1 MSREM
6 KDSGIEWIG
15 SVPKSWEI
23 LPAGRVFSE
32 VKQKNTSGNITHA
45 LQFKAG
51 KIISKPN
58 FNAAAEDYVAETIQ
72 NYTIVEPGTIMIN
85 GLNLNYD
92 LKSQR
97 IGLVN
102 ERGVIT
108 SAYLALA
115 PDCDKIIPE
124 FAAYL
129 FKGYEATMAFHNM
142 GVGIRKTLGYKEM
155 KYQPVLLP
163 QVLEQNRIIEY
174 LNYQCSGIEVALER
188 TRASIEEYKKL
199 KQAVITQAVTKGIR
213 GKRSMKDSGVE
224 WIGVLPTDWS
234 VTTLKYCASLQAGIT
249 LGKKYPKG
257 TELIEVPYL
266 RVANV
271 QGDHVDISD
280 VATIQVTA
288 EEIEKYALHDG
299 ELLMTEGGD
308 RDKLGRG
315 TVWHGEIVPCIHQNH
330 VFAVETDES
339 KLLVHFFDYVTSAA
353 PARTYFDLT
362 AKKTTNLACTN
373 STTILSYRFALPPIA
388 EQQEIVEYLDS
399 KCVELDALIAKK
411 EQYLVE
417 LEN

>member
-1 MSREM
+1 MRLKYLCSSYSTALTQSEISDDGPFAVYGATGIVGYLSNYSSANEYLSVI
-6 KDSGIEWIG
+6 KDGAGVGRITYCN
-15 SVPKSWEI
+15 PK
-23 LPAGRVFSE
+23 
-32 VKQKNTSGNITHA
+32 TS
-45 LQFKAG
+45 LL
-51 KIISKPN
+51 
-58 FNAAAEDYVAETIQ
+58 
-72 NYTIVEPGTIMIN
+72 GTM
-85 GLNLNYD
+85 
-92 LKSQR
+92 
-97 IGLVN
+97 
-102 ERGVIT
+102 
-108 SAYLALA
+108 AY
-115 PDCDKIIPE
+115 IIPNE
-124 FAAYL
+124 KANINWLKYVL
-129 FKGYEATMAFHNM
+129 ISLDLGKS
-142 GVGIRKTLGYKEM
+142 VSKTTIPHIYFSDYGNREIPY
-155 KYQPVLLP
+155 V
-163 QVLEQNRIIEY
+163 NRISQQKIADF
-174 LNYQCSGIEVALER
+174 LDCKCDALDSVLAR

-213 GKRSMKDSGVE
+213 GKRPMKESGVE

-234 VTTLKYCASLQAGIT
+234 VTALKYCASLQAGIT

-339 KLLVHFFDYVTSAA
+339 KLLVRFFDYVTSAA

-417 LEN
+417 LENYKKSLIYEYVTGKKEVPNYGV

>member
-1 MSREM
+1 MRLKYLCSSYSTALTQSEISDDGPFAVYGATGIVGYLSNYSSANEYLSVI
-6 KDSGIEWIG
+6 KDGAGVGRITYCN
-15 SVPKSWEI
+15 PK
-23 LPAGRVFSE
+23 
-32 VKQKNTSGNITHA
+32 TS
-45 LQFKAG
+45 LL
-51 KIISKPN
+51 
-58 FNAAAEDYVAETIQ
+58 
-72 NYTIVEPGTIMIN
+72 GTM
-85 GLNLNYD
+85 
-92 LKSQR
+92 
-97 IGLVN
+97 
-102 ERGVIT
+102 
-108 SAYLALA
+108 AY
-115 PDCDKIIPE
+115 IIPNE
-124 FAAYL
+124 KANINWLKYVL
-129 FKGYEATMAFHNM
+129 ISLDLGKS
-142 GVGIRKTLGYKEM
+142 VSKTTIPHIYFSDYGNREIPY
-155 KYQPVLLP
+155 V
-163 QVLEQNRIIEY
+163 NRISQQKIADF
-174 LNYQCSGIEVALER
+174 LDCKCDALDSVLAR
-188 TRASIEEYKKL
+188 IRASIEEYKKL

-213 GKRSMKDSGVE
+213 GKRPMKDNGVE

-234 VTTLKYCASLQAGIT
+234 VTALKYCASLQAGIT

-280 VATIQVTA
+280 VVTIQVTA

-339 KLLVHFFDYVTSAA
+339 KLLVRFFDYVTSAA

-417 LEN
+417 LENYKKSLIYEYVTGKKEVPEN